1 MRGSFTAHDSK
12 ILPYLPLPKSIPL
25 DCFPWRVQHQGDSR
39 NVVAPARTA
48 AIAPLTLCGRLG
60 LAHLAMRPGV
70 QHCRKCLQLHRFTEI
85 VVHTGVQAFSA
96 FTFRSM

>member
-39 NVVAPARTA
+39 NVVA
-48 AIAPLTLCGRLG
+48 RLHV
-60 LAHLAMRPGV
+60 LPRLR
-70 QHCRKCLQLHRFTEI
+70 R
-85 VVHTGVQAFSA
+85 
-96 FTFRSM
+96 